1 MEFISGMF
9 SGLVQNII
17 GHPFDTIK
25 VLQQNGKSPFLTN
38 PLHYYRG
45 LQYPTITMMITQGI
59 NFDILHKSYIYTNNY
74 YVSGMLSGMITSPF
88 HYFFDYFKIKKQ
100 MNKDKFSLNEIILT
114 KGKIATFLREANAM
128 SIYYGTY
135 YYLTEKQNFSVMFA
149 GSVTGVLSWF
159 FTYPFDIIKTR
170 QMTYN
175 ISFNEAIQKGKLLK
189 GINICL
195 LRAFFVN
202 SVAFYSYEFMIKQFN
217 EYNIKNNI

>member
-25 VLQQNGKSPFLTN
+25 VLQQNGKSPFLN
-38 PLHYYRG
+38 NSAHYYRG
-45 LQYPTITMMITQGI
+45 LQYPTIMMMITQGI

-74 YVSGMLSGMITSPF
+74 YLSGMLSGIITSPF
-88 HYFFDYFKIKKQ
+88 HYFFDYYKIKKQ
-100 MNKDKFSLNEIILT
+100 MNKKSFSLNEIVIT
-114 KGKIATFLREANAM
+114 KGKFATFLREAKAM

-135 YYLTEKQNFSVMFA
+135 YYLIDKQNLSIMLA
-149 GSVTGVLSWF
+149 GSITGVLSWL
-159 FTYPFDIIKTR
+159 FTYPFDVIKTR

-175 ISFNEAIQKGKLLK
+175 ISFIKALKKGNLFK

-195 LRAFFVN
+195 LRAFSVN
-202 SVAFYSYEFMIKQFN
+202 SIAFYSYEFMIK
-217 EYNIKNNI
+217 KLKK